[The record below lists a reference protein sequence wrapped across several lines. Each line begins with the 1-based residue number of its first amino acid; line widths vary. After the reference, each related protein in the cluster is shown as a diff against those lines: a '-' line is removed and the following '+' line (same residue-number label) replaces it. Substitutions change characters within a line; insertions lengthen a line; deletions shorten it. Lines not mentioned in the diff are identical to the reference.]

1 MAHPLAFHSLLT
13 AVIPPKVK
21 VQSYLT
27 TCMMNPLIGTYINTY
42 PAG

>member
-27 TCMMNPLIGTYINTY
+27 MMNPLIGTYINTY
-42 PAG
+42 PAGW